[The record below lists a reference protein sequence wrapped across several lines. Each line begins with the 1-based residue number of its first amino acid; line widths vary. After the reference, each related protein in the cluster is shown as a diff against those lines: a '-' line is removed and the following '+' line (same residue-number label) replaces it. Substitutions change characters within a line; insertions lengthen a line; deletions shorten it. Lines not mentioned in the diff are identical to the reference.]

1 MSPDGWAACLS
12 DQCCTATR
20 PHSKSC
26 NWTRKLPEAPQ
37 NKSLET
43 SRRTADKMTINW
55 GQPSEAPTTSFR
67 ANRNRH
73 QHHRRSQE
81 NRPDLLGALGKTFQ
95 DFCRTTKVNG
105 PYYLQKE
112 VTKGWA
118 RAIWTVIPIVLFA
131 TGLVLVS
138 SLWSRYMS
146 SPTRMTIGKPLSI
159 TDVPFPAVT
168 ICHTQSVISYKAEEF
183 VERM

>member
-1 MSPDGWAACLS
+1 MVGCQLS
-12 DQCCTATR
+12 CTATR

-26 NWTRKLPEAPQ
+26 NWTRKLPGAPQ

-43 SRRTADKMTINW
+43 SRRADKMTINW
-55 GQPSEAPTTSFR
+55 GQPSEAAPTKTSLR
-67 ANRNRH
+67 VNRN
-73 QHHRRSQE
+73 QHNRTKKT
-81 NRPDLLGALGKTFQ
+81 RPDLQGALGQTFQ
-95 DFCRTTKVNG
+95 EYCRTTKVNG

-112 VTKGWA
+112 VTTGWA
-118 RAIWTVIPIVLFA
+118 RVIWTVIPIVLFA
-131 TGLVLVS
+131 TGLVLVL

-159 TDVPFPAVT
+159 TDVPFPAVS
-168 ICHTQSVISYKAEEF
+168 ICHTQSVISYKAQEF